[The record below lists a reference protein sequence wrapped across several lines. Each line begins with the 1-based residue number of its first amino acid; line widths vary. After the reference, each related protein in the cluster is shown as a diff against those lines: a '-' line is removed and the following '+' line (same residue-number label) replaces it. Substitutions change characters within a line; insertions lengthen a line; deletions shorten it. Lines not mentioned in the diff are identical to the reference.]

1 MNILITGAAGF
12 IGSHLAIRL
21 LEQGHKVRGIDSL
34 DSFYSV
40 ALKENS
46 FKMLSA
52 LGAAMTVLDL
62 TEDELSTVLEEIE
75 VVFHLAAQPGND
87 PLTTFGS
94 YFRNN
99 LLATQRLL
107 DGLNRSTTLRSFI
120 NVSTSSVY
128 GFYATEN
135 EEAVPKPAS
144 IYGVTKLAAEQLVF
158 ARQRVMDFPACSLR
172 LYSVYGER
180 DRPDKLYPKLIKAIN
195 ENTAFPLFKGS
206 MDHKRSYTYVSDIID
221 GMIAVVDKWDQ
232 AKGEIFNL
240 GNSAAI
246 STGEGLRTIEE
257 IMNKKVNIE
266 ELPHRPGDQLATCAD
281 ITKARNLLNY
291 EPKVSPREG
300 LERMVAW
307 YQKEIV
313 GKIDY

>member
-12 IGSHLAIRL
+12 IGSHLAKRL

-40 ALKENS
+40 ALKQNS
-46 FKMLSA
+46 FRMLSA
-52 LGAAMTVLDL
+52 LGAAMSVLDL
-62 TEDELSTVLEEIE
+62 TKDKLSTELKEIE

-87 PLTTFGS
+87 PLTTFDS

-107 DGLNRSTTLRSFI
+107 NGLEGSSTLRSFI

-128 GFYATEN
+128 GIYATES
-135 EEAVPKPAS
+135 EESVPKPAS

-158 ARQRVMDFPACSLR
+158 ARQRIMDFPACSLR

-180 DRPDKLYPKLIKAIN
+180 DRPDKLYPKLMKAITD
-195 ENTAFPLFKGS
+195 NTTFSLFKDS
-206 MDHKRSYTYVSDIID
+206 IDHQRSYTYVSDIID
-221 GMIAVVDKWDQ
+221 GMIAVVDKWEL

-240 GNSAAI
+240 GNSTAI

-257 IMNKKVNIE
+257 IMNKKVKIK
-266 ELPHRPGDQLATCAD
+266 ELPHRLGDQLATCAD
-281 ITKARNLLNY
+281 ITKARNLLSY

-300 LERMVAW
+300 LERMVTW
-307 YQKEIV
+307 YENEIV
-313 GKIDY
+313 GRIEY

>member
-12 IGSHLAIRL
+12 IGSHLAKRL

-40 ALKENS
+40 ALKQNS
-46 FKMLSA
+46 FRMLSA
-52 LGAAMTVLDL
+52 FGVAMSVLDL
-62 TEDELSTVLEEIE
+62 TKDKLSTELKEIE

-87 PLTTFGS
+87 PLTTFDS

-107 DGLNRSTTLRSFI
+107 NGLEGSSTLRSFI

-128 GFYATEN
+128 GIYATES
-135 EEAVPKPAS
+135 EESVTKPAS

-158 ARQRVMDFPACSLR
+158 ARQRIMDFPACSLR

-180 DRPDKLYPKLIKAIN
+180 DRPDKLYPKLMKAITN
-195 ENTAFPLFKGS
+195 NTTFSLFKDS
-206 MDHKRSYTYVSDIID
+206 IDHQRSYTYVSDIID
-221 GMIAVVDKWDQ
+221 GMIAVVDKWEL

-257 IMNKKVNIE
+257 IMNKKVKIK

-281 ITKARNLLNY
+281 ITKARNLLSY
-291 EPKVSPREG
+291 EPKVSLREG
-300 LERMVAW
+300 LERMVTW
-307 YQKEIV
+307 YENEIV
-313 GKIDY
+313 GKIEY

>member
-12 IGSHLAIRL
+12 IGSHLAKRL
-21 LEQGHKVRGIDSL
+21 LEKGHKVRGIDSL

-40 ALKENS
+40 ALKQNN
-46 FKMLSA
+46 FRMLSA
-52 LGAAMTVLDL
+52 SGAAMSVLDL
-62 TEDELSTVLEEIE
+62 TKDKLSTELKEIE

-87 PLTTFGS
+87 PLTTFDA

-107 DGLNRSTTLRSFI
+107 NGLEGSSTLRSFI

-128 GFYATEN
+128 GIYATES
-135 EEAVPKPAS
+135 EESVPKPAS

-158 ARQRVMDFPACSLR
+158 ARQRIMNFPACSLR

-180 DRPDKLYPKLIKAIN
+180 DRPDKLYPKLMKAITD
-195 ENTAFPLFKGS
+195 NTTFSLFKDS
-206 MDHKRSYTYVSDIID
+206 IDHQRSYTYVSDIID
-221 GMIAVVDKWDQ
+221 GMIAVVDKWEL

-257 IMNKKVNIE
+257 IMNKKVKIK

-281 ITKARNLLNY
+281 ITKARNLLSY

-300 LERMVAW
+300 LERMVTW
-307 YQKEIV
+307 YENEIV
-313 GKIDY
+313 GRIEY